1 MNAKKLLSIS
11 LVTLTVVAVF
21 AVSAGTALAQGPR
34 GGRGRGAGSGAAGA
48 GIAAGTGLY
57 SGSAYANGGNG
68 QNLQLHTPGTGI
80 TDPSTSLQ
88 LGTGSRYGQSGAAGQ
103 GLYGSTGTGQYGNY
117 GSTGLGLYGN
127 AAGQGLGLNA
137 LVPSGELTSDAI
149 AALTAGLADEVNA
162 YNTYAQ
168 IIAQFGAVSPF
179 VQIQQ
184 AEASHAAALQAAFT
198 RYGLPVPEITSTVSV
213 SPSSLA
219 EVCAISAQAE
229 IDNAALYDAWISA
242 VSNYPDLVQVFT
254 TLRNVSLNS
263 HLPAFQ
269 ACAG

>member
-21 AVSAGTALAQGPR
+21 AVSAGSALAQGPQN
-34 GGRGRGAGSGAAGA
+34 GRGRGAGAGT
-48 GIAAGTGLY
+48 GTAGTGLNA
-57 SGSAYANGGNG
+57 GSAYAIGGNG

-80 TDPSTSLQ
+80 VDPSTSLQ

-103 GLYGSTGTGQYGNY
+103 GQY
-117 GSTGLGLYGN
+117 GSTGLGQYGS
-127 AAGQGLGLNA
+127 AGQSLGLYA
-137 LVPSGELTSDAI
+137 LTPSGELTSDAI

-162 YNTYAQ
+162 YDAYAQ
-168 IIAQFGAVSPF
+168 VIAQFGPVSPF

-184 AEASHAAALQAAFT
+184 AEASHMAALEAAFT
-198 RYGLPVPEITSTVSV
+198 RYGVAVPDVAPTLTINAST
-213 SPSSLA
+213 LA
-219 EVCAISAQAE
+219 EACAIGVQAE
-229 IDNAALYDAWISA
+229 INNAALYDGWIGA
-242 VSNYPDLVQVFT
+242 VSDYPDLVQVFT
-254 TLRNVSLNS
+254 ALRNASLNS